1 MISRAALSLQAGESV
16 TAPQKQSG
24 SLESMMALVA
34 AMQQKK
40 AAAIR
45 NIQQLTNTK
54 TQLKER
60 SLLTQPLGRNY
71 TVECWN
77 EVGKEKEG

>member
-1 MISRAALSLQAGESV
+1 
-16 TAPQKQSG
+16 
-24 SLESMMALVA
+24 MMALVA

-60 SLLTQPLGRNY
+60 SLLTCPLGRNY
-71 TVECWN
+71 S
-77 EVGKEKEG
+77 

>member
-1 MISRAALSLQAGESV
+1 MEQVLNLAPTHKKRITALSLQAGESV
-16 TAPQKQSG
+16 TAAQKQSG

-45 NIQQLTNTK
+45 SIQQLTNTK

-60 SLLTQPLGRNY
+60 SLLT
-71 TVECWN
+71 
-77 EVGKEKEG
+77 

>member
-1 MISRAALSLQAGESV
+1 MKQGPNLALTHRKRITVLSLQAGESV
-16 TAPQKQSG
+16 TAPQKQNG

-45 NIQQLTNTK
+45 NIQHLTNTK

-60 SLLTQPLGRNY
+60 SLVTCTLGRNY
-71 TVECWN
+71 S
-77 EVGKEKEG
+77 